1 MYGSKILYLAAKG
14 SLALPAGGGGLRL
27 FLRVS
32 ENGSPEVLKML
43 KCEVN

>member
-1 MYGSKILYLAAKG
+1 MYGRQILYLAAKG

-43 KCEVN
+43 NVKV